1 MFRKYFYVLYKQIY
15 NLGYLFLVE
24 HIDKLGGVFSMKL
37 RQLFSLTVKLTLLK
51 KLQKNMR
58 N

>member
-24 HIDKLGGVFSMKL
+24 QIDKLGGVFSMKL